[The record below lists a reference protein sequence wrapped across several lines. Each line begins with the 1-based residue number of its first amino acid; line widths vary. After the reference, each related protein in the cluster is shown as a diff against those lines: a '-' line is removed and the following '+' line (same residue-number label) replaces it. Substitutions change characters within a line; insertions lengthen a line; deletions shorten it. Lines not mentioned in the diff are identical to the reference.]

1 MDFKDKLTALAERVS
16 RQKEVVNTEE
26 ATKMS
31 FIMPFLNALGYDVYD
46 PMQVTPECN
55 CDYGTKKGEKIDYTV
70 NLDGKPIMIIECK
83 HWAQDLDK
91 HKAQLF
97 RYYQVSPAKFGI
109 LTNGIVYKFFTDL
122 ETPNKMDDMPF
133 FEVNILELRDSH
145 IEKLREFSKDRY
157 NIDTILNSATEMKY
171 VNAIRSLISSLAAAP
186 TDDYVRFL
194 AKQVYEGVVTAKVLE
209 EFRPMVVRAHNQLI
223 AENVNMRLKSAFAP
237 EVPSTTPTAE
247 LVVEAPAEIKDS
259 KIVTTE
265 DVIQGFY
272 IVKAIL
278 ASTIDIARVTM
289 RDAQSYCA
297 ILCDDNNRRP
307 LCRLHFNA
315 RQKYIEVFDTHKVGT
330 RQPIDNISDIYKFA
344 TELIATAKLYLQH

>member
-1 MDFKDKLTALAERVS
+1 MDFKEKLLTLAERVG
-16 RQKEVVNTEE
+16 RLKEQIHTEE

-46 PMQVTPECN
+46 PMQVTPECV
-55 CDYGTKKGEKIDYTV
+55 CDYGTKKNEKIDYTV
-70 NLDGKPIMIIECK
+70 NIEGEPIMIIECK
-83 HWAQDLDK
+83 HWEQDLDK

-97 RYYQVSPAKFGI
+97 RYYQVSPAKFGL

-145 IEKLREFSKDRY
+145 IDKLREFSKDKY
-157 NIDTILNSATEMKY
+157 DVNTILNSANELKY
-171 VNAIRSLISSLAAAP
+171 VNAIRTLVNSLATAP

-194 AKQVYEGVVTAKVLE
+194 AKQIYEGVVTAKVIE
-209 EFRPMVVRAHNQLI
+209 EFRPMIVRAHNQVI
-223 AENVNMRLKSAFAP
+223 ADNVNLRLKSAFAP
-237 EVPSTTPTAE
+237 EVPSVEPAS
-247 LVVEAPAEIKDS
+247 EAPAQEPEVDN
-259 KIVTTE
+259 KIITTE
-265 DVIQGFY
+265 DEIQGYY

-278 ASTIDIARVTM
+278 ASTLDIERVTM

-297 ILCDDNNRRP
+297 ILCDNNNRRP

-315 RQKYIEVFDTHKVGT
+315 KQKYVEIFDDNKVGK
-330 RQPIDNISDIYKFA
+330 REPISAVSEIYKYTDA
-344 TELIATAKLYLQH
+344 IIATAKSYI

>member
-1 MDFKDKLTALAERVS
+1 MDFKEKLLTLAERVG
-16 RQKEVVNTEE
+16 RLKEQIHTEE

-46 PMQVTPECN
+46 PMQVTPECV
-55 CDYGTKKGEKIDYTV
+55 CDYGTKKNEKIDYTV
-70 NLDGKPIMIIECK
+70 NIEGEPIMIIECK
-83 HWAQDLDK
+83 HWEQDLDK

-97 RYYQVSPAKFGI
+97 RYYQVSPAKFGL

-145 IEKLREFSKDRY
+145 IDKLREFSKDKY
-157 NIDTILNSATEMKY
+157 DVNTILNSANELKY
-171 VNAIRSLISSLAAAP
+171 VNAIRTLVNSLATAP

-194 AKQVYEGVVTAKVLE
+194 AKQIYEGVVTAKVIE
-209 EFRPMVVRAHNQLI
+209 EFRPMIVRAHNQVI
-223 AENVNMRLKSAFAP
+223 ADNVNLRLKSAFAP
-237 EVPSTTPTAE
+237 EVPSVEPAS
-247 LVVEAPAEIKDS
+247 EAPAQEPEVDN
-259 KIVTTE
+259 KIITTE
-265 DVIQGFY
+265 DEIQGYY

-278 ASTIDIARVTM
+278 ASTLDIERVTM

-297 ILCDDNNRRP
+297 ILCDNNNRRP

-315 RQKYIEVFDTHKVGT
+315 KQKYVEIFDDNKVGK
-330 RQPIDNISDIYKFA
+330 REPISTVADIYKYA
-344 TELIATAKLYLQH
+344 DAIIATAKSYI

>member
-1 MDFKDKLTALAERVS
+1 MDFKEKLLTLAERVG
-16 RQKEVVNTEE
+16 RLKEQIHTEE

-46 PMQVTPECN
+46 PMQVTPECV
-55 CDYGTKKGEKIDYTV
+55 CDYGTKKNEKIDYTV
-70 NLDGKPIMIIECK
+70 NIEGKPIMIIECK
-83 HWAQDLDK
+83 HWEQDLDK

-97 RYYQVSPAKFGI
+97 RYYQVSPAKFGL

-145 IEKLREFSKDRY
+145 IDKLREFSKDKY
-157 NIDTILNSATEMKY
+157 DVNTILNSANELKY
-171 VNAIRSLISSLAAAP
+171 VNAIRTLINSLATTP

-194 AKQVYEGVVTAKVLE
+194 AKQIYEGVVTAKVIE
-209 EFRPMVVRAHNQLI
+209 EFRPMIVRAHNQVI
-223 AENVNMRLKSAFAP
+223 ADNVNLRLKSAFAP
-237 EVPSTTPTAE
+237 EVPSVEPTS
-247 LVVEAPAEIKDS
+247 EASAQEPEVDN
-259 KIVTTE
+259 KIITTE
-265 DVIQGFY
+265 EEIQGFY

-278 ASTIDIARVTM
+278 ASTLDIERVTM

-297 ILCDDNNRRP
+297 ILCDNNNRRP

-315 RQKYIEVFDTHKVGT
+315 KQKYVEIFDDNKVGK
-330 RQPIDNISDIYKFA
+330 REPISTVADIYKYA
-344 TELIATAKLYLQH
+344 DAIIATAKSYI

>member
-1 MDFKDKLTALAERVS
+1 MDFKEKLTSLAERVG
-16 RQKEVVNTEE
+16 RLKEQVNTEE

-31 FIMPFLNALGYDVYD
+31 FILPFINALGYDVYD
-46 PMQVTPECN
+46 PTQVTPESI
-55 CDYGTKKGEKIDYTV
+55 CDYGTKKNEKIDYTI
-70 NLDGKPIMIIECK
+70 NIDGNPIMIVECK

-97 RYYQVSPAKFGI
+97 RYYQVSPAKFGL

-145 IEKLREFSKDRY
+145 IDKLREFSREKYDV
-157 NIDTILNSATEMKY
+157 NTILNSATELKY
-171 VNAIRSLISSLAAAP
+171 VNALRTLINTLATSP

-194 AKQVYEGVVTAKVLE
+194 AKQVYEGVVTTKILE
-209 EFRPMVVRAHNQLI
+209 EFRPMIIRAHTQI
-223 AENVNMRLKSAFAP
+223 VADSVNTRLKSAFAP
-237 EVPSTTPTAE
+237 EVPSVAPSA
-247 LVVEAPAEIKDS
+247 EAPIVEEKDT

-265 DVIQGFY
+265 EEVQGFY
-272 IVKAIL
+272 IVRAIL
-278 ASTIDIARVTM
+278 ASVIDIDRVVM

-297 ILCDDNNRRP
+297 ILCDNNNRRP

-315 RQKYIEVFDTHKVGT
+315 KQKYIEVFNADKIGT
-330 RQPIDNISDIYKFA
+330 REPIDNLSDIYKYA
-344 TELIATAKLYLQH
+344 TIITDTAKSYL

>member
-1 MDFKDKLTALAERVS
+1 MDFKEKLLTLAERVG
-16 RQKEVVNTEE
+16 RLKEQIHTEE

-46 PMQVTPECN
+46 PMQVTPECV
-55 CDYGTKKGEKIDYTV
+55 CDYGTKKNEKIDYTV
-70 NLDGKPIMIIECK
+70 NIDGEPIMIIECK
-83 HWAQDLDK
+83 HWEQDLDK

-97 RYYQVSPAKFGI
+97 RYYQVSPAKFGL

-145 IEKLREFSKDRY
+145 IDKLREFSKDKY
-157 NIDTILNSATEMKY
+157 DVNTILNSANELKY
-171 VNAIRSLISSLAAAP
+171 VNAIRTLINSLATTP

-194 AKQVYEGVVTAKVLE
+194 AKQIYEGVVTAKVIE
-209 EFRPMVVRAHNQLI
+209 EFRPMIVRAHNQVI
-223 AENVNMRLKSAFAP
+223 ADNVNLRLKSAFAP
-237 EVPSTTPTAE
+237 EVPSVEPASETPAQE
-247 LVVEAPAEIKDS
+247 PEVDN
-259 KIVTTE
+259 KIITTE
-265 DVIQGFY
+265 DEIQGFY

-278 ASTIDIARVTM
+278 ASTIDIERVTM

-297 ILCDDNNRRP
+297 ILCDNNNRRP

-315 RQKYIEVFDTHKVGT
+315 KQKYVEIFDDNKVGK
-330 RQPIDNISDIYKFA
+330 REPILTVADIYKYA
-344 TELIATAKLYLQH
+344 DAIIATAKSYI

>member
-1 MDFKDKLTALAERVS
+1 MEFKEKLLTLAERVG
-16 RQKEVVNTEE
+16 RLKEQIHTEE

-46 PMQVTPECN
+46 PMQVTPECV
-55 CDYGTKKGEKIDYTV
+55 CDYGTKKNEKIDYTV
-70 NLDGKPIMIIECK
+70 NIDGEPIMIIECK
-83 HWAQDLDK
+83 HWEQDLDK

-97 RYYQVSPAKFGI
+97 RYYQVSPAKFGL

-145 IEKLREFSKDRY
+145 IDKLREFSKDKY
-157 NIDTILNSATEMKY
+157 DVNTILNSANELKY
-171 VNAIRSLISSLAAAP
+171 VNAIRTLINSLATAP

-194 AKQVYEGVVTAKVLE
+194 AKQIYEGVVTAKVIE
-209 EFRPMVVRAHNQLI
+209 EFRPMIVRAHNQVI
-223 AENVNMRLKSAFAP
+223 ADNVNLRLKSAFAP
-237 EVPSTTPTAE
+237 EVPSVEPTS
-247 LVVEAPAEIKDS
+247 EAPAQVPEVDN
-259 KIVTTE
+259 KIITTE
-265 DVIQGFY
+265 DEIQGYY

-278 ASTIDIARVTM
+278 ASTLDIERVTM

-297 ILCDDNNRRP
+297 ILCDNNNRRP

-315 RQKYIEVFDTHKVGT
+315 KQKYVEIFDDNKVGK
-330 RQPIDNISDIYKFA
+330 REPISVVSDIYKHA
-344 TELIATAKLYLQH
+344 DAIIATAKSYI

>member
-1 MDFKDKLTALAERVS
+1 MDFKEKLLTLAERVG
-16 RQKEVVNTEE
+16 RLKEQIHTEE

-46 PMQVTPECN
+46 PMQVTPECV
-55 CDYGTKKGEKIDYTV
+55 CDYGTKKNEKIDYTV
-70 NLDGKPIMIIECK
+70 NIDGEPIMIIECK
-83 HWAQDLDK
+83 HWEQDLDK

-97 RYYQVSPAKFGI
+97 RYYQVSPAKFGL

-145 IEKLREFSKDRY
+145 IDKLREFSKDKY
-157 NIDTILNSATEMKY
+157 DVNTILNSANELKY
-171 VNAIRSLISSLAAAP
+171 VNAIRTLINSLATAP

-194 AKQVYEGVVTAKVLE
+194 AKQIYEGVVTAKVIE
-209 EFRPMVVRAHNQLI
+209 EFRPMIVRAHNQVI
-223 AENVNMRLKSAFAP
+223 ADNVNLRLKSAFAP
-237 EVPSTTPTAE
+237 EVPSVEPAS
-247 LVVEAPAEIKDS
+247 EAPAQEPEVDN
-259 KIVTTE
+259 KIITTE
-265 DVIQGFY
+265 DEIQGYY

-278 ASTIDIARVTM
+278 ASTLDIERVTM

-297 ILCDDNNRRP
+297 ILCDNNNRRP

-315 RQKYIEVFDTHKVGT
+315 KQKYVEIFDDNKVGK
-330 RQPIDNISDIYKFA
+330 REPISTVADIYKYA
-344 TELIATAKLYLQH
+344 DAIIATAKSYI

>member
-1 MDFKDKLTALAERVS
+1 MDFKERLMTLAERVG
-16 RQKEVVNTEE
+16 RLKEQVATEE

-46 PMQVTPECN
+46 PTQVTPECI

-70 NLDGKPIMIIECK
+70 NIDGKPIMIIECK
-83 HWAQDLDK
+83 HWAQDLEK

-97 RYYQVSPAKFGI
+97 RYFQVSPAKFGL

-133 FEVNILELRDSH
+133 FEVNILELRESH
-145 IEKLREFSKDRY
+145 IDKLREFSREKYDV
-157 NIDTILNSATEMKY
+157 NTILNSATELKY
-171 VNAIRSLISSLAAAP
+171 VGALRALISNLATAP

-194 AKQVYEGVVTAKVLE
+194 AKQVYEGVVTAKIVE
-209 EFRPMVVRAHNQLI
+209 EFRPMIVRAHNQI
-223 AENVNMRLKSAFAP
+223 VAENVNVRLKSAFAP
-237 EVPSTTPTAE
+237 EVPSVEPTPNE
-247 LVVEAPAEIKDS
+247 VAPEIEEKDS

-265 DVIQGFY
+265 DEIQGLY
-272 IVKAIL
+272 IVKGIL
-278 ASTIDIARVTM
+278 ASTLDINRIVM

-297 ILCDDNNRRP
+297 ILCDNNNRRP

-315 RQKYIEVFDTHKVGT
+315 KQKYVEIFDENKVGA
-330 RQPIDNISDIYKFA
+330 RMPIEQVSDIYKYA
-344 TELIATAKLYLQH
+344 DAIIATAKSYL

>member
-1 MDFKDKLTALAERVS
+1 MDFKDKLTALAERIS
-16 RQKEVVNTEE
+16 RQREVVNTEE

-91 HKAQLF
+91 HQAQLF

-109 LTNGIVYKFFTDL
+109 LTNGIIYKFFTDL

-145 IEKLREFSKDRY
+145 IEKLREFSKDKY

-171 VNAIRSLISSLAAAP
+171 VNAMRILIGSLATNP
-186 TDDYVRFL
+186 TDEYVRFI
-194 AKQVYEGVVTAKVLE
+194 AKQVYEGIVTAKVLE

-237 EVPSTTPTAE
+237 EVPSTTPSAGI
-247 LVVEAPAEIKDS
+247 VEEPTIDVKDS
-259 KIVTTE
+259 KIVTSE
-265 DVIQGFY
+265 EEIQGFY

-278 ASTIDIARVTM
+278 ASTIAIERVTL

-315 RQKYIEVFDTHKVGT
+315 RQKYIEIFDANRVGI
-330 RQPIDNISDIYKFA
+330 RQPIDSISDIYKFA
-344 TELIATAKLYLQH
+344 NELTATAKIYL

>member
-1 MDFKDKLTALAERVS
+1 MDFKEKLLTLAERVG
-16 RQKEVVNTEE
+16 RLKEQIHTEE

-46 PMQVTPECN
+46 PMQVTPECV
-55 CDYGTKKGEKIDYTV
+55 CDYGTKKNEKIDYTV
-70 NLDGKPIMIIECK
+70 NIDGEPIMIIECK
-83 HWAQDLDK
+83 HWEQDLDK

-97 RYYQVSPAKFGI
+97 RYYQVSPAKFGL

-145 IEKLREFSKDRY
+145 IDKLREFSKDKY
-157 NIDTILNSATEMKY
+157 DVNTILNSANELKY
-171 VNAIRSLISSLAAAP
+171 VNAIRTLINSLATTP

-194 AKQVYEGVVTAKVLE
+194 AKQIYEGVVTAKVIE
-209 EFRPMVVRAHNQLI
+209 EFRPMIVRAHNQVI
-223 AENVNMRLKSAFAP
+223 ADNVNLRLKSAFAP
-237 EVPSTTPTAE
+237 EVPSVEPAS
-247 LVVEAPAEIKDS
+247 EAPAQEPEVDN
-259 KIVTTE
+259 KIITTE
-265 DVIQGFY
+265 DEIQGFY

-278 ASTIDIARVTM
+278 ASTIDIERVTM

-297 ILCDDNNRRP
+297 ILCDNNNRRP

-315 RQKYIEVFDTHKVGT
+315 KQKYVEIFDDNKVGK
-330 RQPIDNISDIYKFA
+330 REPILTVADIYKYA
-344 TELIATAKLYLQH
+344 DAIIATAKSYI

>member
-1 MDFKDKLTALAERVS
+1 MDFKDKLMTLAERVG
-16 RQKEVVNTEE
+16 RLKEQVNTEE

-31 FIMPFLNALGYDVYD
+31 FIMPFINALGYDVYD
-46 PMQVTPECN
+46 PTQVTPESI
-55 CDYGTKKGEKIDYTV
+55 CDYGTKKNEKIDYTI
-70 NLDGKPIMIIECK
+70 NIDGAPIMIIECK

-97 RYYQVSPAKFGI
+97 RYYQVSPAKFGL

-145 IEKLREFSKDRY
+145 IEKLREFSRERY
-157 NIDTILNSATEMKY
+157 DVNTILNSAHELMY
-171 VNAIRSLISSLAAAP
+171 VGAIRSLINSLATNP
-186 TDDYVRFL
+186 TDEYVRFL
-194 AKQVYEGVVTAKVLE
+194 VKQVYEGVVTAKVIE
-209 EFRPMVVRAHNQLI
+209 DFRPMVIRAHNQVI
-223 AENVNMRLKSAFAP
+223 ADSVNLRLKSAFAP
-237 EVPSTTPTAE
+237 EVPSVDKPVAE
-247 LVVEAPAEIKDS
+247 PIAEEPAKEN

-265 DVIQGFY
+265 EEIQGYY

-278 ASTIDIARVTM
+278 ASTIDIDRVTM

-307 LCRLHFNA
+307 ICRLHFNA
-315 RQKYIEVFDTHKVGT
+315 KQKYIEVFDANKVGT
-330 RQPIDNISDIYKFA
+330 RQPIDKLSDIYNFSSDI
-344 TELIATAKLYLQH
+344 IATAKSYL

>member
-1 MDFKDKLTALAERVS
+1 MDFKEKLLTLAERVG
-16 RQKEVVNTEE
+16 RLKEQIHTEE

-46 PMQVTPECN
+46 PMQVTPECV
-55 CDYGTKKGEKIDYTV
+55 CDYGTKKNEKIDYTV
-70 NLDGKPIMIIECK
+70 NIEGEPIMIIECK
-83 HWAQDLDK
+83 HWEQDLDK

-97 RYYQVSPAKFGI
+97 RYYQVSPAKFGL

-145 IEKLREFSKDRY
+145 IDKLREFSKDKY
-157 NIDTILNSATEMKY
+157 DVNTILNSANELKY
-171 VNAIRSLISSLAAAP
+171 VNAIRTLVNSLATAP

-194 AKQVYEGVVTAKVLE
+194 AKQIYEGVVTAKVIE
-209 EFRPMVVRAHNQLI
+209 EFRPMIVRAHNQVI
-223 AENVNMRLKSAFAP
+223 ADNVNLRLKSAFAP
-237 EVPSTTPTAE
+237 EVPSVEPAS
-247 LVVEAPAEIKDS
+247 EAPAQETEVDN
-259 KIVTTE
+259 KIITTE
-265 DVIQGFY
+265 DEIQGYY

-278 ASTIDIARVTM
+278 ASTLDIERVTM

-297 ILCDDNNRRP
+297 ILCDNNNRRP

-315 RQKYIEVFDTHKVGT
+315 KQKYVEIFDDSKVGK
-330 RQPIDNISDIYKFA
+330 REPISTVADIYKYA
-344 TELIATAKLYLQH
+344 DAIIATAKSYI

>member
-1 MDFKDKLTALAERVS
+1 MDFKEKLLTLAERVG
-16 RQKEVVNTEE
+16 RLKEQIHTEE

-46 PMQVTPECN
+46 PMQVTPECV
-55 CDYGTKKGEKIDYTV
+55 CDYGTKKNEKIDYTV
-70 NLDGKPIMIIECK
+70 NIDGEPIMIIECK
-83 HWAQDLDK
+83 HWEQDLDK

-97 RYYQVSPAKFGI
+97 RYYQVSPAKFGL

-145 IEKLREFSKDRY
+145 IDKLREFSKDKY
-157 NIDTILNSATEMKY
+157 DVNTILNSANELKY
-171 VNAIRSLISSLAAAP
+171 VNAIRTLINSLATAP

-194 AKQVYEGVVTAKVLE
+194 AKQIYEGVVTAKVIE
-209 EFRPMVVRAHNQLI
+209 EFRPMIVRAHNQVI
-223 AENVNMRLKSAFAP
+223 ADNVNLRLKSAFAP
-237 EVPSTTPTAE
+237 EVPSVEPAS
-247 LVVEAPAEIKDS
+247 EAPANEPEVDN
-259 KIVTTE
+259 KIITTE
-265 DVIQGFY
+265 DEIQGFY

-278 ASTIDIARVTM
+278 ASTLDIERVTM

-297 ILCDDNNRRP
+297 ILCDNNNRRP

-315 RQKYIEVFDTHKVGT
+315 KQKYVEIFDDNKVGK
-330 RQPIDNISDIYKFA
+330 REPISAVSDIYKYA
-344 TELIATAKLYLQH
+344 DAIIATAKSYI